1 MSYRCTISFKIIEPA
16 DLYLF
21 LLQYKQECRKNIA
34 DNNISYVKV
43 TRDFAKN
50 YWEERQSE
58 YYTTFDEFL
67 DNYTCDDTVDFY
79 KYAKEHDAIIE
90 IKNI

>member
-1 MSYRCTISFKIIEPA
+1 MKTIWIAVYKDTIS
-16 DLYLF
+16 
-21 LLQYKQECRKNIA
+21 RKNIA

-43 TRDFAKN
+43 IRDFAKK

-58 YYTTFDEFL
+58 YYSTFDEFL
-67 DNYTCDDTVDFY
+67 DNYTCDDTADFY
-79 KYAKEHDAIIE
+79 RYAKEHDAIIE

>member
-1 MSYRCTISFKIIEPA
+1 MKTIWIAVYKDTIS
-16 DLYLF
+16 
-21 LLQYKQECRKNIA
+21 RKNIA

-58 YYTTFDEFL
+58 YLVSE
-67 DNYTCDDTVDFY
+67 
-79 KYAKEHDAIIE
+79 E
-90 IKNI
+90 I